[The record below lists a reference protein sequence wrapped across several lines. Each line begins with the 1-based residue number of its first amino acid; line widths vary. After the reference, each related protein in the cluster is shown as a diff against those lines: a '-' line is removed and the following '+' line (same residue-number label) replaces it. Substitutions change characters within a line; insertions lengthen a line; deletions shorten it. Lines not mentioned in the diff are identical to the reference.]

1 MAILQ
6 TVSSAVPASGT
17 PQPGVLHVAP
27 WTYEFAVNPT
37 AADVVECCVLPP
49 GAVVV
54 GGFIYAVDLD
64 TGTEALDMDLGWAAN
79 GGTLTHDAVDADGLG
94 NFGVWNGDAFAL
106 GNLWNVAGQCWILAG
121 ILATGVFPKFSKRTK
136 VQLTVNVTANATGTG
151 KLAGVVHYYIDPT
164 IIA

>member
-1 MAILQ
+1 MATLQ
-6 TVSSAVPASGT
+6 TVSSGTVASGT
-17 PQPGVLHVAP
+17 AAPGVLHVAP
-27 WTYEFAVNPT
+27 WTYEFTANPT
-37 AADVVECCVLPP
+37 ANDVVECCYLPP

-79 GGTLTHDAVDADGLG
+79 GGSLTHDAADSDGLG

-121 ILATGVFPKFSKRTK
+121 ILTTGVFPKFSKKTK
-136 VQLTVNVTANATGTG
+136 VQLLVNVTANATGTG
-151 KLAGVVHYYIDPT
+151 KVAGVIHYYVDPT
-164 IIA
+164 IVA